1 MGLAWQQGPFGE
13 SPAGQF
19 LLGRP
24 LPGHILYAEPAGRR
38 MRVELAGA
46 VVAQSEGVTL
56 LHETGRYPVAYFPP
70 ADLDAA
76 LLRPSG
82 KRTQHQHLGQTLWW
96 SLEIGGQRF
105 GEVAWSHPRP
115 PRHAQPMAG
124 LVAFAWGA
132 MDAFYEEDEP
142 ILGHAADPYHRVDI
156 RSSRRQLTGKLGGAL
171 VAGTHAPLVV
181 FETGFAP
188 RWYVPRRDVADGV
201 LHDHPLQTLCPY
213 KGVARHFD
221 VVAGGCRAPAAA
233 WSYPAALPE
242 SARLAGYV
250 CFDPGQLELTLDGQR
265 LLPVAHQRMVATGN
279 DRNLAVARQGER

>member
-1 MGLAWQQGPFGE
+1 
-13 SPAGQF
+13 
-19 LLGRP
+19 
-24 LPGHILYAEPAGRR
+24 

-96 SLEIGGQRF
+96 SLKIGGQRF

-124 LVAFAWGA
+124 LVAFVWDA

-142 ILGHAADPYHRVDI
+142 ILGHAADPYHRVDV
-156 RSSRRQLTGKLGGAL
+156 RSSRRQLTVELGGEP
-171 VAGTHAPLVV
+171 VAGTHAPLAV

-188 RWYVPRRDVADGV
+188 RWYVPRRDVTDGV

-221 VVAGGCRAPAAA
+221 VAAGGRRAAAAA

-250 CFDPGQLELTLDGQR
+250 CFDPGQLDLTLDGQR
-265 LLPVAHQRMVATGN
+265 LLPAAHQRVVATGT
-279 DRNLAVARQGER
+279 DRNLAVAPQG